1 MFCVARELKAR
12 RSSCC
17 YLLTITTTGDT
28 DGDTGIVGQTPLLR
42 STFSPAWSTD
52 TPWPYLGNL
61 SKTYKFQVPE
71 LVRFYSQTHTIILT
85 LINTASY
92 KRKLHKYIEINF
104 VICDTWT
111 PFYVSE
117 LAVLPVADQQA
128 AHFAAFLHLP
138 RKEFACC
145 SFAQMVAHNNLSSLT
160 IFLLSL
166 LSC

>member
-61 SKTYKFQVPE
+61 SKTYKIQVPE

-85 LINTASY
+85 LIDTASY
-92 KRKLHKYIEINF
+92 KRKLHKYQIRAHRLSATLEHLSTRRSLQF
-104 VICDTWT
+104 CRLETSK
-111 PFYVSE
+111 PH
-117 LAVLPVADQQA
+117 VLP
-128 AHFAAFLHLP
+128 HFCTCRGKNLRVVRLHRWL
-138 RKEFACC
+138 RTTTC
-145 SFAQMVAHNNLSSLT
+145 HL
-160 IFLLSL
+160 
-166 LSC
+166 